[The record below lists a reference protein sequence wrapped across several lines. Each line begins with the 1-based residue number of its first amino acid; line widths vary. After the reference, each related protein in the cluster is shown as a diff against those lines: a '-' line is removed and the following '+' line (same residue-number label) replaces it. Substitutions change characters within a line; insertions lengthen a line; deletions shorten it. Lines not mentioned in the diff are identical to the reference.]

1 MRKLSDLGTDECLN
15 VLCEITPFVSNIVSD
30 QELMENLG
38 KGVDKK
44 GMTNVG
50 VIMLG
55 IKRMFNAVPLLLK
68 NHREDIY
75 NVVSAVGGEMTTE
88 EIAAQNI
95 MVTLNQVRSLSHDKV
110 LIDFFKSWVRG
121 EEAE

>member
-95 MVTLNQVRSLSHDKV
+95 MATLNQVRSLSHDKV

>member
-1 MRKLSDLGTDECLN
+1 MRKLSELGTDECLN
-15 VLCEITPFVSNIVSD
+15 VMCEITPYISNIVSD

-44 GMTNVG
+44 GMTSIGIV
-50 VIMLG
+50 MLG
-55 IKRMFNAVPLLLK
+55 IKRMFAAVPLLLK

-75 NVVSAVGGEMTTE
+75 NVVSAVGGEMSVE

-121 EEAE
+121 EKAE

>member
-1 MRKLSDLGTDECLN
+1 MRKLSDLNTDECLN
-15 VLCEITPFVSNIVSD
+15 VLCEITPYVSNIMSD
-30 QELMENLG
+30 QDLMENLG

-55 IKRMFNAVPLLLK
+55 IKRIFNAVPLLLK

-75 NVVSAVGGEMTTE
+75 NIVSTVGGEMSVE

-95 MVTLNQVRSLSHDKV
+95 MVTLNQVRSLMRDKV

>member
-30 QELMENLG
+30 QDLMEGIG

-95 MVTLNQVRSLSHDKV
+95 MVTLAQVRSLMRDKV

-121 EEAE
+121 EETE

>member
-1 MRKLSDLGTDECLN
+1 MRKLSELGTGECLN
-15 VLCEITPFVSNIVSD
+15 VLCEITPYISNIVTD
-30 QELMENLG
+30 QDLMENLG
-38 KGVDKK
+38 KSVDKK
-44 GMTNVG
+44 GMTSIG
-50 VIMLG
+50 VVMLG
-55 IKRMFNAVPLLLK
+55 IKRMFTAVPLLLK

-75 NVVSAVGGEMTTE
+75 NVVSAVGGEMSVE

>member
-30 QELMENLG
+30 QDLMDGIG

-44 GMTNVG
+44 GMTSIG

-55 IKRMFNAVPLLLK
+55 IKRLSNAVPLLLK

-75 NVVSAVGGEMTTE
+75 SIVSIVGGEKTTE

-95 MVTLNQVRSLSHDKV
+95 MVTLTQVRSLLRDKV
-110 LIDFFKSWVRG
+110 LTDFFKSWAHG
-121 EEAE
+121 EETE

>member
-15 VLCEITPFVSNIVSD
+15 VMCEITPYISNIVSD

-55 IKRMFNAVPLLLK
+55 IKRMFTAVPLLLK

-75 NVVSAVGGEMTTE
+75 NVVSTVGGEMTVE

>member
-15 VLCEITPFVSNIVSD
+15 VLCEITPSVSNIVSD
-30 QELMENLG
+30 KELFNTLG
-38 KGVDKK
+38 KGVDGRGTTDA
-44 GMTNVG
+44 GMF
-50 VIMLG
+50 MLTV
-55 IKRMFNAVPLLLK
+55 KRLFTAVPLLLK

-75 NVVSAVGGEMTTE
+75 SIVSTVGGEKTTE

-95 MVTLNQVRSLSHDKV
+95 MVTLNQVRSLMRDKV
-110 LIDFFKSWVRG
+110 LIDFFKSWVHG